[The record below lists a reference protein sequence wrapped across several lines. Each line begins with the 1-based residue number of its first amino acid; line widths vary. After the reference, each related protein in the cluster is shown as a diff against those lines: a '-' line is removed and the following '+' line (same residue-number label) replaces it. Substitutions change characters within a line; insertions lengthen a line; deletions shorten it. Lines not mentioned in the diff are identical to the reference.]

1 MFSQEGVDD
10 LGAEKTYNEFDDPKE
25 AIKNGEFIP
34 NICMNTVDGSA
45 YFAGFTI
52 DKDGFSYEKDGQYAN
67 ISSTGIRYSNSDT
80 NGYFELNNTG
90 DAKFSSGNVKF
101 NADGSGEVGEGMK

>member
-1 MFSQEGVDD
+1 MFSQKGVDD
-10 LGAEKTYNEFDDPKE
+10 LGAEKTYNEFDNPKE
-25 AIKNGEFIP
+25 AIENGEFIP

-52 DKDGFSYEKDGQYAN
+52 DKNGFSYAKDGQFVN

-80 NGYFELNNTG
+80 NGYFELNNQG
-90 DAKFSSGNVKF
+90 SAIFSSGNVVF
-101 NADGSGEVGEGMK
+101 NANGAGNVGNGMV